1 MTKEELL
8 NKRTASYVVD
18 YADGN
23 RIQKDCLID
32 LKTGEVDIGADKIVG
47 RKYDA
52 SRPLSSH
59 VEFKGREFAVESA
72 DIGNKKDQKKI
83 LDTDGLSFQDRQPV
97 ARTIQ
102 EIQDERRKGW
112 KPR

>member
-32 LKTGEVDIGADKIVG
+32 MKTGDIDVGADKIVG
-47 RKYDA
+47 KKYDA
-52 SRPLSSH
+52 SRALSSH
-59 VEFKGREFAVESA
+59 VEFRGREFAVESA
-72 DIGNKKDQKKI
+72 DLNNKKDQKKI
-83 LDTDGLSFQDRQPV
+83 LDLDGFSFQDRQPV
-97 ARTIQ
+97 SKTIQ